1 MVIKNYLHL
10 TNISKDK
17 TKEIINNSIIR
28 VFDKNNIIS
37 AIREI
42 NQDLTV
48 NYAIDYSINI
58 VYMDNKGSKV
68 YKTLI
73 RDIIYYKDTD
83 LRINLNKAIL
93 NINSEDLSSY
103 ILYLFD
109 LKINKLKF
117 KAPINQYIKLYI
129 TLRIVKDIN
138 TDL

>member
-42 NQDLTV
+42 NQDLNV
-48 NYAIDYSINI
+48 NYTIDYSINI
-58 VYMDNKGSKV
+58 VYMDNNGSKV

-73 RDIIYYKDTD
+73 RDMFYYKDTD
-83 LRINLNKAIL
+83 LRINLNKGIL

-109 LKINKLKF
+109 LKINKVKF
-117 KAPINQYIKLYI
+117 NAPINQFIKLYI
-129 TLRIVKDIN
+129 TLRIVKDI
-138 TDL
+138 

>member
-73 RDIIYYKDTD
+73 RDIFYYKDTD

-93 NINSEDLSSY
+93 NINSDDLSSY

-129 TLRIVKDIN
+129 TLRIVKDIK